1 MVTARG
7 FTAVGDSRMS
17 MAIFYIQLRVSWVA
31 RKTKNKNPFL
41 CVSNNEISFGSSR
54 HREEA
59 LSSPFLHTDVYTI
72 HAYIHTELHFY
83 IYVHTQKKDTIKS
96 STMKKL
102 NPPYPFV
109 QACRINMCKRS
120 QHWNGFHSSEEEVVS
135 QSGLYVSYAFK

>member
-17 MAIFYIQLRVSWVA
+17 MAIFYIQLVFLELLERLRIRILSYVFQTMKFSLVA
-31 RKTKNKNPFL
+31 LGTEKKHL
-41 CVSNNEISFGSSR
+41 AHSFYILMYILYM
-54 HREEA
+54 HI
-59 LSSPFLHTDVYTI
+59 YTQN
-72 HAYIHTELHFY
+72 YTFY

-109 QACRINMCKRS
+109 QA
-120 QHWNGFHSSEEEVVS
+120 
-135 QSGLYVSYAFK
+135 